1 MLGARIVLAI
11 FALATSCADTSA
23 PAQNPPP
30 KADPDTLST
39 EENPEGRDTLH
50 IQMVRIEAD
59 LGEIRRLL
67 TEGGHAEIVATPA
80 AE

>member
-39 EENPEGRDTLH
+39 EENPEGHNALH
-50 IQMVRIEAD
+50 IQMVRIESD
-59 LGEIRRLL
+59 LGEIRRLIA
-67 TEGGHAEIVATPA
+67 EGDHAEIVATPA